1 MKFNELNEDQK
12 ARALETH
19 RYINV
24 DDSFWSDS
32 ITEHFISVLQ
42 EHGFEDIQAR
52 YSGFCSQGD
61 GASFTAGNVDIE
73 KFLRKTKR
81 WTHYRLLQEFIK
93 FNDISVKVV
102 QNSNYHY
109 VHSNT
114 TQAEISGDWH
124 IDFTAKQQALYDNLE
139 TEIDEF
145 ITAKGD
151 EFYNTLYKEYYYQI
165 EDEQVQE
172 TIIADDMDFEEDPR
186 EPSVTYL

>member
-1 MKFNELNEDQK
+1 MKFNELSDDQK
-12 ARALETH
+12 VRALDAQ

-24 DDSFWSDS
+24 DDSFWSES
-32 ITEHFISVLQ
+32 ITEDHKSVLE
-42 EHGFEDIQAR
+42 EHGFEDIDAR

-73 KFLRKTKR
+73 KFLRKSKR
-81 WTHYRLLQEFIK
+81 WSHYKPLQEFIRIK
-93 FNDISVKVV
+93 DISAKVA
-102 QNSNYHY
+102 QNSNHRY

-114 TQAEISGDWH
+114 TQAELSGDWC
-124 IDFTAKQQALYDNLE
+124 IDFTPKQQALYDALE

-151 EFYNTLYKEYYYQI
+151 EYYNALYKEYYYQI

-172 TIIADDMDFEEDPR
+172 TVIANDIDFEEEDH
-186 EPSVTYL
+186 SVTYI